1 MSQPSMIWSAVDFE
15 RDGKQVDYLRLPH
28 SSDLSAYGWIP
39 IPLIVIK
46 NGTGP
51 TLLLTAGTHGDEYEG
66 QIALIRLVQELAPE
80 RVNGRIIVAPAL
92 NFPAV
97 MAGRRVSPLDEGNL
111 NRLFP
116 GQAAGSPTQMIAH
129 YVDSVLFPMADAV
142 IDLHSGGRSLEY
154 LPLALAHPG
163 RTSAHAARVRELIE
177 AFDAPVSVLTDGS
190 GGGGA
195 TTLYAC
201 AAERGIPALTTEL
214 GGGATLSPEGLA
226 VAETG
231 LRRVL
236 AHYGIVPG
244 MAEIGPS
251 GTRLMRSLGR
261 TAAVY
266 APESGLFQPAAA
278 VGERVTAGQ
287 EAGRIFFPD
296 SPMREP
302 VALTFPAGGMVS
314 CRRFPTLTARGDCL
328 FNLMDDC

>member
-39 IPLIVIK
+39 IPLIVIR

-66 QIALIRLVQELAPE
+66 QIALIRLVQELAAE
-80 RVNGRIIVAPAL
+80 RVNGRVIVAPAL

-97 MAGRRVSPLDEGNL
+97 MAGRRVSPLDDGNL

-116 GQAAGSPTQMIAH
+116 GQAAGSPTQMLAH

-142 IDLHSGGRSLEY
+142 IDLHSGGRSLDY

-163 RTSAHAARVRELIE
+163 RTPGHAAHVRELIE
-177 AFDAPVSVLTDGS
+177 AFGAPVSVLTDGS

-195 TTLYAC
+195 TTLYAR

-236 AHYGIVPG
+236 ARYGIVPG

-266 APESGLFQPAAA
+266 APESGLFQPSVA
-278 VGERVTAGQ
+278 VGARVTAGQ

-302 VALTFPAGGMVS
+302 VTLTFPASGMVS